1 MTTWMICDDSDNE
14 ISSGFGC
21 SEDAI
26 ASAKRRAADSATT
39 YYVSST
45 DTEDLTAYAV
55 TPDQRVILERREHDC

>member
-39 YYVSST
+39 Y
-45 DTEDLTAYAV
+45 AV